1 MQNTTNLN
9 LNKPEESEKIDL
21 ELLNQNMDI
30 IDQSIK
36 NISDN
41 FDNVEME
48 LNGHIRNTQNP
59 HEVTKSQLGLEKV
72 ENKSSF
78 DIINELTKEK
88 IIEKFGQNL
97 YSAEEIDGKIID
109 SKNEL
114 ETEIE
119 ILTHD
124 IANISE
130 SIDTLDLNTLKKN
143 DIETDTY
150 IQELVRDIPGN
161 PDNPLSELEV
171 QTMIDTSFT
180 ENLSDVKIAQD
191 AEGKWG
197 YIPPGAD
204 AVIPFKANSGNN
216 GIMSPLI
223 INLEFSGTNASTGG
237 LDLKTNFPIQKINK
251 LILKSLILT
260 ARNTYASAT
269 SKSFNLNIYGKN
281 ISDTSDSII
290 KQYTVTAK
298 ANSTS
303 NTSITVVD
311 EEIDVTNYDLI
322 TYCDLYSRSSSGTV
336 GGVYYNLKAEFELY
350 FS

>member
-36 NISDN
+36 DISDN
-41 FDNVEME
+41 FDNVE
-48 LNGHIRNTQNP
+48 
-59 HEVTKSQLGLEKV
+59 
-72 ENKSSF
+72 
-78 DIINELTKEK
+78 
-88 IIEKFGQNL
+88 
-97 YSAEEIDGKIID
+97 
-109 SKNEL
+109 
-114 ETEIE
+114 TEIE
-119 ILTHD
+119 SLTHN

-161 PDNPLSELEV
+161 SDNPLSELEI

-204 AVIPFKANSGNN
+204 AVIPFKSDNDGNSEK
-216 GIMSPLI
+216 I
-223 INLEFSGTNASTGG
+223 IFHI
-237 LDLKTNFPIQKINK
+237 KTTTDFVKI
-251 LILKSLILT
+251 T
-260 ARNTYASAT
+260 PEVQE
-269 SKSFNLNIYGKN
+269 GW
-281 ISDTSDSII
+281 
-290 KQYTVTAK
+290 
-298 ANSTS
+298 
-303 NTSITVVD
+303 
-311 EEIDVTNYDLI
+311 
-322 TYCDLYSRSSSGTV
+322 
-336 GGVYYNLKAEFELY
+336 
-350 FS
+350 